1 MHILLLTDN
10 FIPETNSPAT
20 RAYEHAKAWRRAGV
34 DVTVITSVPNF
45 PIGRPLPPYRN
56 RPYQRETIDG
66 ISVIR
71 VWTFLAPNRGIL
83 LRSIDF
89 LSFSVS
95 ALLAGLFQQAD
106 VIVATSPQL
115 LTGMAAWWLAVLKR
129 RPWVLEVR
137 DLWPD
142 SIVSVGAMDRN
153 LFIRALAVLERNLY
167 NHANR
172 IIAVSDGVRE
182 RLLAKAVPPQKIGVV
197 WNGVDLS
204 RAAPR
209 TPSAPLIESLN
220 FRGSFVVGYVG
231 THGMAQALEVVLD
244 AARILHGNNVRFLF
258 VGEGARREALLSYAA
273 ELKLENARFVGL
285 VPLETAAEHIAICD
299 AILIPLKRTDQIEIT
314 IPAKIFEAAAMEKP
328 MIVAA
333 EGASA
338 DLILRY
344 GAGLVVPPE
353 DPSSLAAA
361 ITQLRDDQGL
371 REQLKAGCR
380 ALAYDFNRQK
390 LALDMLQHIRLAL
403 PSAS

>member
-1 MHILLLTDN
+1 M
-10 FIPETNSPAT
+10 
-20 RAYEHAKAWRRAGV
+20 
-34 DVTVITSVPNF
+34 TVITSVPNF

-129 RPWVLEVR
+129 RPWVFEVR